1 MSLALFCL
9 RGWRL
14 FCREVIAK
22 MAEALGDI
30 DGGRKSVTVHEIEA
44 LHIP

>member
-14 FCREVIAK
+14 FCCDVIAK
-22 MAEALGDI
+22 MAEALDDI
-30 DGGRKSVTVHEIEA
+30 DGGRKSVIVHGTEA